1 MPDSYL
7 NRYSST
13 FHKIAAPKIAKK
25 AYSRAEDKEYIRN
38 YYLQCTPITFG
49 YLVLLIPYLKAN
61 KINVYLE
68 ARRVAKCIN
77 TMLNS
82 LVSRLG

>member
-1 MPDSYL
+1 MPNSYL

-38 YYLQCTPITFG
+38 YYLQYTPIAFG
-49 YLVLLIPYLKAN
+49 YSVLLIP
-61 KINVYLE
+61 
-68 ARRVAKCIN
+68 
-77 TMLNS
+77 
-82 LVSRLG
+82 